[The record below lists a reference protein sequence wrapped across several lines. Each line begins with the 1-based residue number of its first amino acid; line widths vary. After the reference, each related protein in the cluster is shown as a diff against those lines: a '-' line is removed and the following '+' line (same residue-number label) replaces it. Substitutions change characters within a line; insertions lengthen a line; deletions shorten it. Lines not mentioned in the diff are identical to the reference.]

1 MKARDESKLSK
12 LLEKTDR
19 SSADKQHALSD
30 ILKDI
35 YGSRNGSLHEYG
47 LAEAIDIED
56 FNIKLE
62 SLQTKWEGLCSNF
75 YNWFFTKRKSLFI
88 ESIIQSARENS
99 DITGL
104 YYQYDIESLH
114 ALEKREQCFK
124 RSTILEVVT
133 HLQDI
138 VIREQNDEIRAIYGA
153 GNCVLSPEYKKF
165 QIPSH
170 TWHSWSESRR
180 KDHVTKFYEYK
191 LSIDDTFIKPSSS
204 GRKSRFQKRQQSREA
219 LIVDRFSICD
229 ENTTD
234 AAENENNI
242 ASTNASFISFGDPRE
257 NIP

>member
-124 RSTILEVVT
+124 RSAILEPVT

-138 VIREQNDEIRAIYGA
+138 VIRKQNDEIRAIYGA
-153 GNCVLSPEYKKF
+153 GNYVHSPEYKKF

-180 KDHVTKFYEYK
+180 KDHITKFYEYEP
-191 LSIDDTFIKPSSS
+191 SIDDTFIKPSSS
-204 GRKSRFQKRQQSREA
+204 GRKPGFQKRQQNREA
-219 LIVDRFSICD
+219 PDMIVD
-229 ENTTD
+229 
-234 AAENENNI
+234 
-242 ASTNASFISFGDPRE
+242 
-257 NIP
+257 